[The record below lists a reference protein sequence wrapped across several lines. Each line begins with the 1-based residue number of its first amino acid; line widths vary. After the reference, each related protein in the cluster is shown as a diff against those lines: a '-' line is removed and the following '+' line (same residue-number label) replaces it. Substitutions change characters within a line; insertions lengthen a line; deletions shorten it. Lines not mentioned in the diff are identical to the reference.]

1 MEITEFAYIWILIA
15 LIIFPINLIFKAPY
29 GKHSTKK
36 WGKTIDNKTGW
47 FLMELP
53 ALVTCPLIYFIVV
66 EEISLSIGFVFIWI
80 THYFNRTIIYPLRIK
95 TKGKKIPIAIV
106 ASAFFFNLINGFLN
120 GYFISLINISNFNNN
135 RVINQN
141 ITLIGSIFNSLQTKS
156 ITQNKTGY
164 IKFRDNKM
172 LIESYIELA
181 SSNLFS
187 VDPVVVAIKER
198 SAVEFS
204 GKLEYQLADGNIVAI
219 NEDTQETLNTLLEN
233 KPEIVDYMRESK
245 NNFMRILREI

>member
-53 ALVTCPLIYFIVV
+53 ALVTCPSIYFIVV

-120 GYFISLINISNFNNN
+120 GYFISLINFGSLSFTYIISGLLIFIIGFYVNVSSDNKLIKLRTNQKDYVIPKGGLFNYVSCPNFLGE
-135 RVINQN
+135 I
-141 ITLIGSIFNSLQTKS
+141 IEWLGFATMTLNLGSISF
-156 ITQNKTGY
+156 
-164 IKFRDNKM
+164 
-172 LIESYIELA
+172 LIWTIC
-181 SSNLFS
+181 NLIPRS
-187 VDPVVVAIKER
+187 KAHHKWYKENFEKYPTTR
-198 SAVEFS
+198 KAVIP
-204 GKLEYQLADGNIVAI
+204 Y
-219 NEDTQETLNTLLEN
+219 LL
-233 KPEIVDYMRESK
+233 
-245 NNFMRILREI
+245 

>member
-53 ALVTCPLIYFIVV
+53 ALVTCPSIYFIVV

-120 GYFISLINISNFNNN
+120 GYFISLINFESLSFTYIISGLLIFIIGFYVNVSSDNKLIKLRTNQKDYVIPKGGLFNYVSCPNFLGE
-135 RVINQN
+135 I
-141 ITLIGSIFNSLQTKS
+141 IEWLGFAIMTLNLGSISF
-156 ITQNKTGY
+156 
-164 IKFRDNKM
+164 
-172 LIESYIELA
+172 LIWTIC
-181 SSNLFS
+181 NLIPRS
-187 VDPVVVAIKER
+187 KAHHKWYKENFEKYPTTR
-198 SAVEFS
+198 KAVIP
-204 GKLEYQLADGNIVAI
+204 Y
-219 NEDTQETLNTLLEN
+219 LL
-233 KPEIVDYMRESK
+233 
-245 NNFMRILREI
+245 

>member
-53 ALVTCPLIYFIVV
+53 ALVTCPLIYFIAV

-120 GYFISLINISNFNNN
+120 GYFISLINFESLSFTYIISGL
-135 RVINQN
+135 
-141 ITLIGSIFNSLQTKS
+141 LIFIIGFYVNVSS
-156 ITQNKTGY
+156 
-164 IKFRDNKM
+164 DNK
-172 LIESYIELA
+172 LIKLRTNQKDYVIPKGGLFNYVSCPNFLGEIIEWLG
-181 SSNLFS
+181 F
-187 VDPVVVAIKER
+187 AIM
-198 SAVEFS
+198 
-204 GKLEYQLADGNIVAI
+204 
-219 NEDTQETLNTLLEN
+219 TLNLGSTSFLIWTICNLIPRSKAHHKWYKENFEKYPTTRKAVIPYLL
-233 KPEIVDYMRESK
+233 
-245 NNFMRILREI
+245 

>member
-53 ALVTCPLIYFIVV
+53 ALVTCPSIYFIVV

-120 GYFISLINISNFNNN
+120 GYFISLINFGSLSFTYIISGLLIFIIGFYVNVSSDNKLIKLRTNQKDYVIPKGRLFNYVSCPNFLGE
-135 RVINQN
+135 I
-141 ITLIGSIFNSLQTKS
+141 IEWLGFATMTLNLGSISF
-156 ITQNKTGY
+156 
-164 IKFRDNKM
+164 
-172 LIESYIELA
+172 LIWTIC
-181 SSNLFS
+181 NLIPRS
-187 VDPVVVAIKER
+187 KAHHKWYKENFEKYPTTR
-198 SAVEFS
+198 KAVIP
-204 GKLEYQLADGNIVAI
+204 Y
-219 NEDTQETLNTLLEN
+219 LL
-233 KPEIVDYMRESK
+233 
-245 NNFMRILREI
+245 